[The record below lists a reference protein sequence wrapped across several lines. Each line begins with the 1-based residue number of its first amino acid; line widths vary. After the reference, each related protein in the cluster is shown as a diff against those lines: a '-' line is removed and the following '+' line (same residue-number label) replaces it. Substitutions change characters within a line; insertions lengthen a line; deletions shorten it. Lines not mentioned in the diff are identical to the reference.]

1 MSERIH
7 SEQPVRPRSARRK
20 FIPAIAGTLF
30 LVVAAGIWLQFFR
43 AQPAASQTAD
53 GESGKASLAA
63 PAANNSRPVA
73 KINGQAIS
81 YEILARECIARHGTE
96 VLDTLVN
103 RLIIQQECESR
114 GITISAAEV
123 EAEVKKT
130 AEKFKLPLDTWYKML
145 EAERHLTRDQ
155 YHQDVIWPMLALKK
169 LAGQE
174 VQITEED
181 MKKGFES
188 NYGPRVKARIIL
200 ISGNIR
206 NANSIW
212 EQCKA
217 NPDDFDR
224 LAREYSA
231 DPNTRPLGGVIPPI
245 RRHGDNK
252 QVEEQAFRMKV
263 GEISPVIQ
271 LPDVENRYIIL
282 KCEGF
287 TEPVVTDIKDV
298 WNDLYAQL
306 VEERTQQSVAK
317 IFTTIKDQARV
328 DNYLTNKSTGGRIIQ
343 PTGGTASP
351 AGSGALQPASAAN
364 PAPVRR

>member
-1 MSERIH
+1 MSERSH
-7 SEQPVRPRSARRK
+7 SSQPVPVRSWRRR
-20 FIPAIAGTLF
+20 FFPAMAGTLI
-30 LVVAAGIWLQFFR
+30 LVVGAGIWLQFFQ

-53 GESGKASLAA
+53 DAGKASLTPS
-63 PAANNSRPVA
+63 PANSSRPMA
-73 KINGQAIS
+73 KVNNQTIS
-81 YEILARECIARHGTE
+81 YEVLARECVARHGTE

-103 RLIIQQECESR
+103 RLIIQQECETR
-114 GITISAAEV
+114 GVSISAAEV
-123 EAEVKKT
+123 DAEVRKT

-145 EAERHLTRDQ
+145 ETERHLTRDQ

-169 LAGQE
+169 LAGQD
-174 VQITEED
+174 VQITEDD

-188 NYGPRVKARIIL
+188 NYGPRVKARLIL
-200 ISGNIR
+200 VSGNSR
-206 NANSIW
+206 NAAMIW
-212 EQCKA
+212 EQCNA

-252 QVEEQAFRMKV
+252 QIEEQAFRLKV

-271 LPDVENRYIIL
+271 LPDVENRYVIL

-298 WNDLYAQL
+298 WEDLYAQL
-306 VEERTQQSVAK
+306 VEERVQQSVAK
-317 IFTTIKDQARV
+317 IFTEIKDQARV
-328 DNYLTNKSTGGRIIQ
+328 DNYLTNRSTGGRVIQ
-343 PTGGTASP
+343 PTG
-351 AGSGALQPASAAN
+351 ALTPSATHSVQPAAAST

>member
-1 MSERIH
+1 MSERSH
-7 SEQPVRPRSARRK
+7 SSQSVANRSWRRR
-20 FIPAIAGTLF
+20 FLPAIAGTLF
-30 LVVAAGIWLQFFR
+30 LVVGAGIWLQFFR
-43 AQPAASQTAD
+43 AQPAASQTAEGD
-53 GESGKASLAA
+53 AGKASLNQS
-63 PAANNSRPVA
+63 PATTNRPMAKVNN
-73 KINGQAIS
+73 QTIS
-81 YEILARECIARHGTE
+81 YDVLARECVARHGAE

-103 RLIIQQECESR
+103 RLIIQQECEAR
-114 GITISAAEV
+114 GVTISAAEV
-123 EAEVKKT
+123 EAEVRKT

-169 LAGQE
+169 LAGQD
-174 VQITEED
+174 VQITEDD
-181 MKKGFES
+181 MKKGFEG
-188 NYGPRVKARIIL
+188 NYGPRVKARLIL

-206 NANSIW
+206 NANTIW

-252 QVEEQAFRMKV
+252 QIEEQAFKMKV

-287 TEPVVTDIKDV
+287 TDPVVTDIKDV
-298 WNDLYAQL
+298 WEDLYAQL
-306 VEERTQQSVAK
+306 VEERVQQSVAK
-317 IFTTIKDQARV
+317 IFTEIKDQARV
-328 DNYLTNKSTGGRIIQ
+328 DNYLTNKSTGGRVIQ
-343 PTGGTASP
+343 PTSASSPTASRTV
-351 AGSGALQPASAAN
+351 QPASAATQ
-364 PAPVRR
+364 APVRR

>member
-7 SEQPVRPRSARRK
+7 SAQPAASPKSRGKLLTAV
-20 FIPAIAGTLF
+20 AGTCVL
-30 LVVAAGIWLQFFR
+30 LVVAGVWLQFFR
-43 AQPAASQTAD
+43 AQPAASQTAPA
-53 GESGKASLAA
+53 ETGKASLTSA
-63 PAANNSRPVA
+63 PATNRAMA
-73 KINGQAIS
+73 KVNGQSIG
-81 YEILARECIARHGTE
+81 YDVLARECVARHGTE

-103 RLIIQQECESR
+103 RLIIQQECETR
-114 GITISAAEV
+114 GVVVSAAEV

-130 AEKFKLPLDTWYKML
+130 AEKFNLPLDTWYKML

-155 YHQDVIWPMLALKK
+155 YHQDVIWPMIALRK
-169 LAGQE
+169 LAGQDI
-174 VQITEED
+174 QISEED

-188 NYGPRVKARIIL
+188 NYGPRVKARLIL
-200 ISGNIR
+200 VSGNIR
-206 NANSIW
+206 HASMIW

-306 VEERTQQSVAK
+306 MEERTQQAVAK
-317 IFTTIKDQARV
+317 VFTEIKEQARV
-328 DNYLTNKSTGGRIIQ
+328 DNFLTNKSTGGRKIQ
-343 PTGGTASP
+343 MTSGTAIP
-351 AGSGALQPASAAN
+351 GQGVQPAAAVHT
-364 PAPVRR
+364 APVR

>member
-7 SEQPVRPRSARRK
+7 SAQPVDSQKSRK
-20 FIPAIAGTLF
+20 KILPAIVGTF
-30 LVVAAGIWLQFFR
+30 LLLVAAGAGLQFFR
-43 AQPAASQTAD
+43 AQPAASQTAE
-53 GESGKASLAA
+53 GETGKASLSNAA
-63 PAANNSRPVA
+63 STSRPMA
-73 KINGQAIS
+73 KVNGQSIN
-81 YEILARECIARHGTE
+81 YDVLARECVARHGTE

-103 RLIIQQECESR
+103 RLIIQQECETR
-114 GITISAAEV
+114 GVSVSAAEV

-130 AEKFKLPLDTWYKML
+130 AEKFNLPLDTWYKML

-174 VQITEED
+174 IQISED
-181 MKKGFES
+181 DMRKGFES
-188 NYGPRVKARIIL
+188 NYGPRVKARLIL
-200 ISGNIR
+200 INGNVR
-206 NANSIW
+206 HASTIW

-224 LAREYSA
+224 LAREFSA

-317 IFTTIKDQARV
+317 VFADIKNQARV
-328 DNYLTNKSTGGRIIQ
+328 DNFLTNKSTGGRAVQ
-343 PTGGTASP
+343 TASGVGSP
-351 AGSGALQPASAAN
+351 AGGQVQPAAAA
-364 PAPVRR
+364 APQVRR